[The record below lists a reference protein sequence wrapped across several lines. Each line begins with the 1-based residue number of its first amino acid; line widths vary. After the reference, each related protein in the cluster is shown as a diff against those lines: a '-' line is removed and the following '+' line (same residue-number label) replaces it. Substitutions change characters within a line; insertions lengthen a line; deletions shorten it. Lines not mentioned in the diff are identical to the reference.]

1 MKLNWAERWAVNNPL
16 RVIQQALE
24 IRWMRRA
31 APDFPGKASVLEI
44 GCGRGAGARLILK
57 EFKPCRLQVTDL
69 DLELLMRSLRYPGP
83 GRHQRVRLTA
93 ADALLLPYPSGS
105 FDAVFGFGVIHHV
118 VAWREAVKELAR
130 ILRPGG
136 FYFLEELYPPLYANF
151 LTRRILLHPKQERFD
166 AASWHHA
173 LRLSGFELRKVLE
186 HPLLGVLGV
195 AQYGVSQ
202 ESKPSPP

>member
-31 APDFPGKASVLEI
+31 AMDFPPEASVLEI
-44 GCGRGAGARLILK
+44 GCGRGVGARLILK
-57 EFKPCRLQVTDL
+57 EFGPSRIQVTDL
-69 DLELLMRSLRYPGP
+69 DLEMLKKSRKYPGP
-83 GRHQRVRLTA
+83 GRHERVRLVA

-118 VAWREAVKELAR
+118 VAWREALKELAR
-130 ILRPGG
+130 LLRPGG
-136 FYFLEELYPPLYANF
+136 FYFLEELYPSLYANF
-151 LTRRILLHPKQERFD
+151 LTKRILLHPKQERFE
-166 AASWHHA
+166 ANSWRQA

-186 HPLLGVLGV
+186 HPLLGILGV
-195 AQYGVSQ
+195 AKYVVSQ
-202 ESKPSPP
+202 GK